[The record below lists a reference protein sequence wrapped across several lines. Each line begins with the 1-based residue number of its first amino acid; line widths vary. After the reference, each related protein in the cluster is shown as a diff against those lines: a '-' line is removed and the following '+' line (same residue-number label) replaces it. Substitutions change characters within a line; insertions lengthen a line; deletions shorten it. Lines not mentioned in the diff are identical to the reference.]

1 MNVLG
6 GGLSEADNYE
16 DASTVLEA
24 ELAMLRRLGE
34 SEAAILGT
42 RSNLAITYEALGR
55 HEEALSM
62 QQGVYSGYLRLKGEE
77 DENTLREANNYA
89 ESLND
94 LKRFEEA
101 KTLLRRTMPVVRR
114 VFGASHES
122 TFRMRWT
129 YAEALYLDDSATLN
143 DLHEAVTTL
152 EETTRTARRVLGGA
166 HPLVV
171 QIEPCLRQARAV
183 LHARETG
190 DMSAIREAV
199 EALTTGDA

>member
-101 KTLLRRTMPVVRR
+101 HLRKTIPVVRR
-114 VFGASHES
+114 VFLVARVNVQDEVDLRGVLLLTTAPHS
-122 TFRMRWT
+122 TISTRP
-129 YAEALYLDDSATLN
+129 DD
-143 DLHEAVTTL
+143 
-152 EETTRTARRVLGGA
+152 EETTRIRA
-166 HPLVV
+166 
-171 QIEPCLRQARAV
+171 ARARWRAPAGGGRTAPGQAPQ

-190 DMSAIREAV
+190 DMSAIREAHRRT
-199 EALTTGDA
+199 ETRGHP

>member
-1 MNVLG
+1 
-6 GGLSEADNYE
+6 
-16 DASTVLEA
+16 
-24 ELAMLRRLGE
+24 
-34 SEAAILGT
+34 
-42 RSNLAITYEALGR
+42 
-55 HEEALSM
+55 M
-62 QQGVYSGYLRLKGEE
+62 QRGVYSGYLRLKGEE

-89 ESLND
+89 ASLND

-101 KTLLRRTMPVVRR
+101 KTLLRRTMPVTRR
-114 VFGASHES
+114 FFGASHES

-129 YAEALYLDDSATLN
+129 YAEALYEDSAATLN

-171 QIEPCLRQARAV
+171 QIEPCWRQAQAV